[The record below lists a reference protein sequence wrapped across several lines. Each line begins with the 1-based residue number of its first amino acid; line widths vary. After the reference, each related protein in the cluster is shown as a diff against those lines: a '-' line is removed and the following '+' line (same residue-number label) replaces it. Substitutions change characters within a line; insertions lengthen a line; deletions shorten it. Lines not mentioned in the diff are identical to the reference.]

1 MSEKIFEQEK
11 KKQLNKT
18 DKSYKGS
25 WDKQILKLV
34 NKINNNAH
42 YYTTSSCSGRII
54 LIKDSEGKQPG
65 LFLFVSHEKI
75 ELNRLLSE
83 INKIKY
89 KGLIWFKLDS
99 CILHVA
105 TENLDSA
112 INLLNKAKNAGW
124 KRSGIMNIGKRNLV
138 ELISTETMS
147 FPLLENGKLL
157 VDSDFLKLNLEI
169 ANKKLERIWNKI
181 EKLEKLI

>member
-1 MSEKIFEQEK
+1 MNFEQEK
-11 KKQLNKT
+11 KKQLEKT
-18 DKSYKGS
+18 DKSSKGS
-25 WDKQILKLV
+25 WDKKIINLI

-42 YYTTSSCSGRII
+42 YYTTSSCSGRIM
-54 LIKDSEGKQPG
+54 LIKDSEGKKPG
-65 LFLFVSHEKI
+65 LFVFVSHDKLNFA
-75 ELNRLLSE
+75 ELMTE
-83 INKIKY
+83 INNISF

-105 TENLDSA
+105 CKSVSDA
-112 INLLNKAKNAGW
+112 VVLLNKAKLAGW

-147 FPLLENGKLL
+147 FPVINNCKLL
-157 VDSDFLKLNLEI
+157 VSEDFLKLSLEK
-169 ANKKLERIWNKI
+169 ANEKLERIWLKI